1 MSPNLNNSNDLKTLQ
16 PHPLNASP
24 KQNNQQQHMA
34 NLVNKQQFLQKTNQK
49 ILAKSPQP
57 LKLSGNMTNETEP
70 ARGSPSQ
77 ISHIMHQREVRNN
90 SQMVI
95 SSSNIHHI
103 TGGASNNGGAQSV
116 LSQSNPMSITKRHGA
131 NHKDA
136 SHKWLPSVAGGP
148 SNEKKG
154 RAGHSPHAGG
164 ANANSIQI
172 GKGEIHLANQAHH
185 NSQGPAGAPHA
196 QSIKMHPAQQ
206 QHAGM
211 RAANNAGQAGNPSA
225 YHSIQEA
232 RASVTLGQSRQQ
244 RMVQLQN
251 SGKNSQKRGAGGA
264 GNVPLELQ
272 YKLQLPE
279 IMQQQQ
285 SKINQMKKAHEVRF

>member
-1 MSPNLNNSNDLKTLQ
+1 
-16 PHPLNASP
+16 
-24 KQNNQQQHMA
+24 MA

-57 LKLSGNMTNETEP
+57 LKLSGNMTNETEL

-103 TGGASNNGGAQSV
+103 NGGASNNGGGQSV
-116 LSQSNPMSITKRHGA
+116 LSQSNPMGITKRHGA

-154 RAGHSPHAGG
+154 RAGHSPNAGG